1 MCIRD
6 RENIEFEKEE
16 LQERIAK
23 EGKMQASSILEDGNS
38 QSSKIAS
45 NIQLRIDREFS
56 KAESGIR
63 AEIVKRAL
71 SSAETELTNSLSE
84 GQDSELRKDTLRS
97 VLG

>member
-1 MCIRD
+1 MFVCGK
-6 RENIEFEKEE
+6 EKP
-16 LQERIAK
+16 LKLR
-23 EGKMQASSILEDGNS
+23 SSQDLNLSLPNS
-38 QSSKIAS
+38 GQMLLPLSHWS
-45 NIQLRIDREFS
+45 
-56 KAESGIR
+56 SGIR